1 MFLLLLSIPI
11 INVLLL
17 NVFEYLL
24 GKRNSF
30 VFVTHSYLFLMCVS
44 INAFVN
50 VFIFFDVIYI
60 TLGVRNM
67 KYFIKKLFKKKKEMM
82 Y

>member
-17 NVFEYLL
+17 NVFEHLL

-30 VFVTHSYLFLMCVS
+30 VFVTHSSNERLIENLLDY
-44 INAFVN
+44 
-50 VFIFFDVIYI
+50 IFYSGGQLTYI
-60 TLGVRNM
+60 HN
-67 KYFIKKLFKKKKEMM
+67 IE
-82 Y
+82 